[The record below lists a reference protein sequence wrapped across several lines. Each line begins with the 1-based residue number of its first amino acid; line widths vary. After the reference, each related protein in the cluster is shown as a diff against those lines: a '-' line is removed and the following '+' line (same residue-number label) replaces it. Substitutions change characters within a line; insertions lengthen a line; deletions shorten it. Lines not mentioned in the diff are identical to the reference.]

1 MCPYSIYFGHLS
13 TSEYLHIG
21 TPLKASIYYNK
32 TWSLG
37 SKSVKVL
44 RDAQEG
50 IAGRSIGHLFQV
62 GPFKGLGFGF
72 RASRGLSFRV
82 FRVPG
87 FSV

>member
-1 MCPYSIYFGHLS
+1 M
-13 TSEYLHIG
+13 
-21 TPLKASIYYNK
+21 
-32 TWSLG
+32 
-37 SKSVKVL
+37 KVL